1 MKKINKKDLIFFIIT
16 IVIAIITYNKFISI
30 HYSTDMYNIINKG
43 YINYIISNS
52 LTDGRLF
59 VSIYLFIGNLL
70 KIKPE
75 IYKCAITIIAIIIN
89 AISVI
94 KLKNIILKIK
104 PAKNLYIETI
114 IYIIAYC
121 IIFNFI
127 EVELLYYIESAA
139 MNMSILLI
147 ILAIDIFI
155 KREKYYYFK
164 TTFLCILS
172 VICYQATI
180 PLFIA
185 LIITF
190 SLIKNKNNY
199 KEILKDLLKGISIM
213 LLAVFTNILIVKI
226 TTSILN
232 TSQNR
237 ISFNIKIMWENF
249 KYITNNIFWIFI
261 NQCNIYVEKMFLSF
275 IIILCILAVYESL
288 KQKENHT
295 LNILLIV
302 FITIITNFA
311 MHIPSLSAYYTART
325 KYAVGAIIGLIFM
338 YMYTNTKIYDKEN
351 FKSNFI
357 VILLIMYLS
366 SNIVVGISITSYHK
380 EVNKLEKEETYQ
392 IKEYIENYEK
402 QNNIEIKNIGII
414 SIYNEQEEGYF
425 KEIECKSVI
434 TQNALK
440 AKWSAEGIINFY
452 TGRKLQQVDL
462 NTEDSIEYLKY
473 FGEEDY
479 YICVGDT
486 IYVKIYNY

>member
-1 MKKINKKDLIFFIIT
+1 MKKINKKDIIFFIVT
-16 IVIAIITYNKFISI
+16 IIIAVITYNKYITV

-43 YINYIISNS
+43 YIDYIISNS

-59 VSIYLFIGNLL
+59 VSIYLFIGDFL

-89 AISVI
+89 AISVL
-94 KLKNIILKIK
+94 KLKSIISKYK

-147 ILAIDIFI
+147 IFATDIFI
-155 KREKYYYFK
+155 KKEKYYYLK
-164 TTFLCILS
+164 SIFLCILS

-190 SLIKNKNNY
+190 SIIKNKNNY
-199 KEILKDLLKGISIM
+199 KEVFKDILKAISII
-213 LLAVFTNILIVKI
+213 LLAILVNVLIVKI

-232 TSQNR
+232 TTQSR
-237 ISFNIKIMWENF
+237 ISFNIKKMWENF

-261 NQCNIYVEKMFLSF
+261 NQCNIYIDGMFLSL
-275 IIILCILAVYESL
+275 IILLCILALYESVR
-288 KQKENHT
+288 QKENHI
-295 LNILLIV
+295 LNVLLIV
-302 FITIITNFA
+302 FITVLTNFA
-311 MHIPSLSAYYTART
+311 MHIPSLSAYYAGRT

-338 YMYTNTKIYDKEN
+338 YMYINTKIWDKEN
-351 FKSNFI
+351 FRSNFI
-357 VILLIMYLS
+357 MIMLITYLC
-366 SNIVVGISITSYHK
+366 SNIISATTLIDYHK
-380 EVNKLEKEETYQ
+380 QVNELEKIETLK
-392 IKEYIENYEK
+392 IKEYIEEYEK
-402 QNNIEIKNIGII
+402 NNNIEIKNIGLIVI
-414 SIYNEQEEGYF
+414 CNEEEKGYF
-425 KEIECKSVI
+425 EEVKNKSVI
-434 TQNALK
+434 TQNAVK
-440 AKWSAEGIINFY
+440 TKWSSNGAINFY
-452 TGRKLQQVDL
+452 TGRKFQKIDL
-462 NTEDSIEYLKY
+462 NIEESLKY
-473 FGEEDY
+473 LQYFNENDY

-486 IYVKIYNY
+486 IYVKVYNY

>member
-1 MKKINKKDLIFFIIT
+1 MKKINKKDIIFFIVT
-16 IVIAIITYNKFISI
+16 IIIAVITYNKYITV

-43 YINYIISNS
+43 YIDYIISNS

-59 VSIYLFIGNLL
+59 VSIYLFIGDFL

-89 AISVI
+89 AISVL
-94 KLKNIILKIK
+94 KLKSIISKYK

-147 ILAIDIFI
+147 IFATDIFI
-155 KREKYYYFK
+155 KKEKYYYLK
-164 TTFLCILS
+164 SIFLCILS

-190 SLIKNKNNY
+190 SIIKNKNNY
-199 KEILKDLLKGISIM
+199 KEVFKDILKAISII
-213 LLAVFTNILIVKI
+213 LLAVFTNILIIKI

-261 NQCNIYVEKMFLSF
+261 NQCNIYVERMFLSF
-275 IIILCILAVYESL
+275 IIILCILALYESV
-288 KQKENHT
+288 KQKENHI
-295 LNILLIV
+295 LNVLLIV
-302 FITIITNFA
+302 FITVITNFA
-311 MHIPSLSAYYTART
+311 MHIPSLSAYYTGRT
-325 KYAVGAIIGLIFM
+325 KYAVGVIIGLIFM
-338 YMYTNTKIYDKEN
+338 YMYINTKIWDKEN
-351 FKSNFI
+351 FKSNFMMI
-357 VILLIMYLS
+357 MLITYLS
-366 SNIVVGISITSYHK
+366 SNIVVGIILTSYHK

-414 SIYNEQEEGYF
+414 PICNKQEEGYF
-425 KEIECKSVI
+425 KEIEHKSVI

-440 AKWSAEGIINFY
+440 TKWSVEGIINFY
-452 TGRKLQQVDL
+452 TDRKLKKINL
-462 NTEDSIEYLKY
+462 NEKDTLECLQYFYED
-473 FGEEDY
+473 DY
-479 YICVGDT
+479 YTCVGDT
-486 IYVKIYNY
+486 IYVKVYNY